1 MANHKL
7 IVMGLQTNKGPWKI
21 KKLMSGDDTEKAQL
35 QTHSVSAIASADL
48 QSHFS
53 AILLLLIPPPY
64 RIENFA
70 QNFYHFSSRFT
81 SYRPFLSPDE
91 LAYPKRKS

>member
-7 IVMGLQTNKGPWKI
+7 IVMGLQINKGPWKI
-21 KKLMSGDDTEKAQL
+21 KKLMSGRVKNAQL
-35 QTHSVSAIASADL
+35 QTHSISAIASADL